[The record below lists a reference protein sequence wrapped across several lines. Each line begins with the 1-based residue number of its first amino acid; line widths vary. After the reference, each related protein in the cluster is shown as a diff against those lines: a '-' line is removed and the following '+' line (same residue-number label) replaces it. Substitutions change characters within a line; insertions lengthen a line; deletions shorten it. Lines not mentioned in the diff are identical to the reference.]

1 MSFSPTR
8 QVRRRYDAIEAAYTS
23 GDYAEVLSQG
33 LNLLQDLEDPASQ
46 PLRMRLLLLLAHTWL
61 YGLGDQDS
69 AAVAYGQVAAE
80 SDEEDLQVI
89 AAEGLRRISDTLA
102 PLSTPQA
109 EAGAMTESI
118 DPIPERLEASAP
130 IPTASAITSDTAG
143 DTASLHQAPW
153 ANVTTNNPH
162 PSTNLGAATS
172 APWLQDLDPRF
183 SDEASNQGTVEAM
196 NTSLLPIQQ
205 PLASAD
211 DTDRTSAP
219 AAEWISDPV
228 TTADLALT
236 SATTATEP
244 GPRSLAAEEI
254 TTQDVEVLPGAF
266 RFNRDEEQELAKGLL
281 LVVLG

>member
-89 AAEGLRRISDTLA
+89 AAEGLRRISGTMA

-109 EAGAMTESI
+109 EAGAMTEAI
-118 DPIPERLEASAP
+118 DPIAEPLEASVP
-130 IPTASAITSDTAG
+130 IPTTSAITSDTAG

-153 ANVTTNNPH
+153 ANVTTNTTPR
-162 PSTNLGAATS
+162 SASLGAATS
-172 APWLQDLDPRF
+172 APWLQDLNPRF
-183 SDEASNQGTVEAM
+183 SDEASNQGSVEAM
-196 NTSLLPIQQ
+196 STSLVPVQQ
-205 PLASAD
+205 PLASAGD
-211 DTDRTSAP
+211 SGRTNAP
-219 AAEWISDPV
+219 AAELIGDPT

-244 GPRSLAAEEI
+244 GPRSLPAEEI
-254 TTQDVEVLPGAF
+254 TTQEVEVLPGAF
-266 RFNRDEEQELAKGLL
+266 SLSRDEEQELAKGLL